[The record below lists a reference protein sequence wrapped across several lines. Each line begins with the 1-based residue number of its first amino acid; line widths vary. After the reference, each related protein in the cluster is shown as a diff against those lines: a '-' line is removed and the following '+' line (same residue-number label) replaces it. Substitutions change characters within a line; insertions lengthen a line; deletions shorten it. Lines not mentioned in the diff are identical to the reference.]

1 MHSFQ
6 MFLLIKIVGKKQEKG
21 GGGGRV
27 EVEHLE

>member
-21 GGGGRV
+21 GGGG
-27 EVEHLE
+27 EKLST